1 MFLIMLYC
9 DQGKQELGPAHKIP
23 FSLSVTQ
30 IYSCKRLC
38 YFVHIKLENTMLFG
52 VKMKTARGVR
62 LRPILSG
69 TCCAPPTHCSLS
81 AATLRK
87 WQAPL
92 GDPVCESNRLLRS
105 PDSRRIARKLIIP
118 QRKVTDLGCQTPGHW
133 RARAATSPGQWVQ
146 VTDLRLPGSRT
157 LGNQN

>member
-38 YFVHIKLENTMLFG
+38 YFVHIKLENTTLFG

-62 LRPILSG
+62 LRPDLSG

-81 AATLRK
+81 VATLRK
-87 WQAPL
+87 WQVPL
-92 GDPVCESNRLLRS
+92 GDPVCESNRLPRS
-105 PDSRRIARKLIIP
+105 PDSRRIAGKLIIP

-133 RARAATSPGQWVQ
+133 GTRTGTSPGQ
-146 VTDLRLPGSRT
+146 
-157 LGNQN
+157 